1 MVKKTGRT
9 TGELSE
15 QHGDRNTNEDQDI
28 KYKKSHW
35 TPERGRD
42 PWLDLYVEEV
52 TKSVLTRVGKH
63 RSGNLTKGEE
73 KAIIELMEDKDIVIR
88 PADKGSGIVV
98 MNAKDYW
105 EKLRKEVDDDST
117 YKNTEGDQTQVISRK
132 VKILVD
138 NLFKK
143 GYIGKHLHKY
153 LVPTLPKAGYIQGN
167 PKLHKE
173 GAPLRA
179 IISARGHA
187 TQGIAE
193 IAEGE
198 LRAHVEGQ
206 PSYVK
211 DTTDFINKVKNI
223 KLPTPT
229 KVSPILFCMDVRKLY
244 PSVPRNEGLAA
255 CKDALDSR
263 QHPLIPTEEVLEM
276 IELIL
281 DNNNFSVGGGEHF
294 IQVNGTAIGSK
305 LGRNYACT
313 YLGKWESELLGASEN
328 KPFLY
333 LRFIDDIF
341 GIWLHGEESLLK
353 FHSMA
358 NSLHDQIKLELRHS
372 TTYVEFLDVKVDII
386 GNKLNTDVY
395 TKPTDTKAYLHH
407 SSDHPSHTKRAIPSG
422 LAMRAK
428 RICSTETGFR
438 QQAKEVRNHLLRRG
452 YPEREIRKSIQK
464 VEKMDRSE
472 LLKNQ
477 VKRQRKEGVPLV
489 VTYSSHLPNINK
501 ILRDKF
507 YILKRSDRL
516 REIFDENMF
525 VSYKRGTNLKDILVH
540 KKTKMLGRQG
550 STIQGNCGKNCCVCK
565 LMYKQEDKI
574 QGPGEGG
581 SCTYDRT
588 IGCRSRNVIYGILC
602 EVCHCVIYV
611 GETGGPLYQRIQ
623 NHLSSIR
630 CQRTGMD
637 VAGHF
642 NAGDHSI
649 SNVKIVGLEKVWKNW
664 VTYRR
669 VREQRWMGLL
679 GTYQGLGGLNKKT
692 A

>member
-1 MVKKTGRT
+1 
-9 TGELSE
+9 
-15 QHGDRNTNEDQDI
+15 
-28 KYKKSHW
+28 
-35 TPERGRD
+35 
-42 PWLDLYVEEV
+42 
-52 TKSVLTRVGKH
+52 
-63 RSGNLTKGEE
+63 
-73 KAIIELMEDKDIVIR
+73 
-88 PADKGSGIVV
+88 
-98 MNAKDYW
+98 
-105 EKLRKEVDDDST
+105 
-117 YKNTEGDQTQVISRK
+117 
-132 VKILVD
+132 
-138 NLFKK
+138 
-143 GYIGKHLHKY
+143 
-153 LVPTLPKAGYIQGN
+153 
-167 PKLHKE
+167 
-173 GAPLRA
+173 
-179 IISARGHA
+179 
-187 TQGIAE
+187 
-193 IAEGE
+193 
-198 LRAHVEGQ
+198 
-206 PSYVK
+206 
-211 DTTDFINKVKNI
+211 
-223 KLPTPT
+223 
-229 KVSPILFCMDVRKLY
+229 
-244 PSVPRNEGLAA
+244 
-255 CKDALDSR
+255 
-263 QHPLIPTEEVLEM
+263 
-276 IELIL
+276 
-281 DNNNFSVGGGEHF
+281 
-294 IQVNGTAIGSK
+294 
-305 LGRNYACT
+305 
-313 YLGKWESELLGASEN
+313 
-328 KPFLY
+328 
-333 LRFIDDIF
+333 
-341 GIWLHGEESLLK
+341 
-353 FHSMA
+353 
-358 NSLHDQIKLELRHS
+358 
-372 TTYVEFLDVKVDII
+372 
-386 GNKLNTDVY
+386 
-395 TKPTDTKAYLHH
+395 
-407 SSDHPSHTKRAIPSG
+407 
-422 LAMRAK
+422 
-428 RICSTETGFR
+428 
-438 QQAKEVRNHLLRRG
+438 
-452 YPEREIRKSIQK
+452 
-464 VEKMDRSE
+464 MDRSE